1 MFARG
6 AVAFLSLL
14 AAASSAVADP
24 MNAEQA
30 RAFVAGKLFAFNC
43 FDGTS
48 GQGRIYNDG
57 SVAGVVKFMGRGDQR
72 FMALPANTLRVKGE
86 SICASVK
93 GVFFEPCFNLE
104 RTSAYSFRGSISGMS
119 FAYCEFT
126 RRGGR
131 TFVASR
137 TGSRPRSIGPRAA
150 RAAPRAEA
158 AAVEPGEM
166 RGSTP
171 P

>member
-1 MFARG
+1 MLARS

-14 AAASSAVADP
+14 AAASSAVAEP

-43 FDGTS
+43 FDGTT

-104 RTSAYSFRGSISGMS
+104 RTSAYSFKGSISGMS

-137 TGSRPRSIGPRAA
+137 GGSKPLAIGPRSA
-150 RAAPRAEA
+150 RSAPAAEA
-158 AAVEPGEM
+158 AVSPGEM
-166 RGSTP
+166 RGSTTP
-171 P
+171 